1 MFYFILFYLF
11 FGYYHIYMNK
21 ELDIIYSV
29 ILLYFTIKIL
39 INYRKCTISYIEC
52 KIRNVKKEKGYINN
66 FFNDLFDIRYESKE
80 KKYTL
85 LILSLILIYYCF
97 FIKNS
102 EIKSVYYHLKNKLK
116 DII

>member
-11 FGYYHIYMNK
+11 FGYYNILINK

-29 ILLYFTIKIL
+29 ILLYFTIKII
-39 INYRKCTISYIEC
+39 INYRKCTLSYLEC
-52 KIRNVKKEKGYINN
+52 KIRNIKKEKGYINK
-66 FFNDLFDIRYESKE
+66 FFDDLINIRYESNE

-85 LILSLILIYYCF
+85 LILSLILLYYCF

-102 EIKSVYYHLKNKLK
+102 EIKSLYFHFKNKFTNN
-116 DII
+116 

>member
-11 FGYYHIYMNK
+11 FGYYHILINK
-21 ELDIIYSV
+21 ELDIIYSI
-29 ILLYFTIKIL
+29 ILLYFTVKII
-39 INYRKCTISYIEC
+39 INYRKCTLSYLEC
-52 KIRNVKKEKGYINN
+52 KIRNVDKEKGYINN
-66 FFNDLFDIRYESKE
+66 FFDDLFDIRYESKE

-102 EIKSVYYHLKNKLK
+102 EIKVLMKNIFDKFK
-116 DII
+116 K